1 MARTQ
6 KGFARSNNAQFI
18 VVKDHNISRVN
29 LGTIAIGLKV
39 LTEPDYQ
46 PTTDFT
52 IDIAP

>member
-1 MARTQ
+1 MTRAQ
-6 KGFARSNNAQFI
+6 KGFAWSNNAQFI